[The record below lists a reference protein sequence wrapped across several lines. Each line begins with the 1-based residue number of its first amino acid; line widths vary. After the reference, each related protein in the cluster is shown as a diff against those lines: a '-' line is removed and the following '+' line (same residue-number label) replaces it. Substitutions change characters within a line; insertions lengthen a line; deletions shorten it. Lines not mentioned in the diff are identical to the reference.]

1 MENKQKR
8 EAEIRKMV
16 QQLNEKARML
26 IESTQSSSH
35 LGMPLEQ
42 RVKRL
47 EDLKFSAVG
56 LLNETI
62 QVLTEEGYAN
72 NRELMSYCFQNMT
85 AIEERLN
92 SAIRAI
98 KSKPNG

>member
-1 MENKQKR
+1 MENKQKQ

-16 QQLNEKARML
+16 QQLNEKTRML

-56 LLNETI
+56 LINETI
-62 QVLTEEGYAN
+62 QVLTEEGYEK
-72 NRELMSYCFQNMT
+72 NRELISYCFQNMT
-85 AIEERLN
+85 TIGDRLD

>member
-42 RVKRL
+42 RIKRL
-47 EDLKFSAVG
+47 EDLKVSAVG

-62 QVLTEEGYAN
+62 QILTEEGYEK
-72 NRELMSYCFQNMT
+72 NRDLIGYCFQNMT
-85 AIEERLN
+85 TIGDRLD
-92 SAIRAI
+92 SAIGTI
-98 KSKPNG
+98 KSKPDN

>member
-1 MENKQKR
+1 METKQKR

-62 QVLTEEGYAN
+62 QVLTEESYEK
-72 NRELMSYCFQNMT
+72 NRHDVLLLQDDMPMLFGSSHRQV
-85 AIEERLN
+85 L
-92 SAIRAI
+92 
-98 KSKPNG
+98 

>member
-1 MENKQKR
+1 MDNNQKR
-8 EAEIRKMV
+8 DAEIRKMV

-56 LLNETI
+56 LINETI
-62 QVLTEEGYAN
+62 RVLTEESYEN
-72 NRELMSYCFQNMT
+72 NRDLMSYCFQNMT
-85 AIEERLN
+85 AIEDRLD

-98 KSKPNG
+98 KSNPD

>member
-1 MENKQKR
+1 MESNQKR

-16 QQLNEKARML
+16 QQLNEKTRTL

-56 LLNETI
+56 LLNETV
-62 QVLTEEGYAN
+62 QVLTEEGYEK
-72 NRELMSYCFQNMT
+72 NRELTSYCFQNMT
-85 AIEERLN
+85 AIGDRLD

-98 KSKPNG
+98 KSRPD